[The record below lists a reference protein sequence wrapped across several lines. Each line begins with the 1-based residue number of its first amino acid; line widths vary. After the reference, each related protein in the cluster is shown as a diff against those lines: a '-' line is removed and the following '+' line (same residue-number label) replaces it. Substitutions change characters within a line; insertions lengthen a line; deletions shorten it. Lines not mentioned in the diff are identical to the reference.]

1 MRILDQLLRCRGGQ
15 CRLNTRGLQAFW
27 LETEAGEFDCRVLE
41 LQGPWQFISA
51 GGGTSDEHRATRNCQ
66 QSVDW
71 PDCGYLAG
79 FDRLEL
85 IRGNHT
91 AGEVAAFTAQQL

>member
-51 GGGTSDEHRATRNCQ
+51 GGAQVTSIEQHETANNLSIGPT
-66 QSVDW
+66 VDIS
-71 PDCGYLAG
+71 LALT
-79 FDRLEL
+79 D
-85 IRGNHT
+85 
-91 AGEVAAFTAQQL
+91 